1 LKDQKDPL
9 DPKDPLD
16 LLDRRDRRAFKDRR
30 VSAGYRACVVSR
42 EIQAILD

>member
-9 DPKDPLD
+9 DPKVLLD
-16 LLDRRDRRAFKDRR
+16 LLDQKDPKVSKDRK
-30 VSAGYRACVVSR
+30 VSADYRACVVSK